1 MGYVGVSLIL
11 GAVVFFIARPP
22 RSFVDYLR
30 SLWLATPQLPPSP
43 SVDRGADEKR
53 SSVDGSKVPFVKE
66 AVSQRQSQLGGASV
80 EKTES
85 VSIPTPSIT
94 ASEDTDEDDVATTPK
109 ASAAPATP
117 AAHDPSFSLSSSDED
132 TTAPTAPAPPRQT
145 PLAAPSLSTPDRPSA
160 PGLMAPPP
168 RPGAM
173 APPPRPG
180 AIGPPAARSSLG
192 APQPPRLPPLTQ
204 PSPSASSLSRST
216 LPIPSRGPPGAS
228 SLAPP
233 PTHTNGPAPSRS
245 RLVALAPGH
254 SPLDWARISGP
265 NADLRNLPPST
276 PYLRVS
282 PSMLKRRN
290 GRKGADA
297 WSVYSGRVYNVTPY
311 LKFHPGGEGEL
322 LRGAGKDATK
332 IFGEVH
338 PWVNYETML
347 AACLV
352 GVAVGEGDGSEDVK
366 PGGEER
372 VSAME
377 EMD

>member
-1 MGYVGVSLIL
+1 MGYVGVSLII

-43 SVDRGADEKR
+43 NAERKADEKR
-53 SSVDGSKVPFVKE
+53 NPDESKVQLVKE
-66 AVSQRQSQLGGASV
+66 TASQKPSQPGGAPAQ
-80 EKTES
+80 KTENVTKS
-85 VSIPTPSIT
+85 PPSIT
-94 ASEDTDEDDVATTPK
+94 AGDDADEEDVATTPK
-109 ASAAPATP
+109 ASAAPAIP
-117 AAHDPSFSLSSSDED
+117 AAPVPSFSLSSSDED
-132 TTAPTAPAPPRQT
+132 TIARAVPTPPRET
-145 PLAAPSLSTPDRPSA
+145 PPAAPSLSSPNNRPQ
-160 PGLMAPPP
+160 PGLMAPPPRPGTMAPPP

-173 APPPRPG
+173 APP
-180 AIGPPAARSSLG
+180 AARPSLG

-233 PTHTNGPAPSRS
+233 PTHTNAPAPSRS

>member
-1 MGYVGVSLIL
+1 MGYVGVSLII
-11 GAVVFFIARPP
+11 GAVVYFIARPP

-43 SVDRGADEKR
+43 NAERKTDEKR
-53 SSVDGSKVPFVKE
+53 NPGDESTVPLVKE
-66 AVSQRQSQLGGASV
+66 AASPKPPQLGDAPI
-80 EKTES
+80 EKTKDVPKS
-85 VSIPTPSIT
+85 PPSIT
-94 ASEDTDEDDVATTPK
+94 ASKDTEEDDVATTPK
-109 ASAAPATP
+109 ASAAPAT
-117 AAHDPSFSLSSSDED
+117 AAAPVPSFSLSSSDED
-132 TTAPTAPAPPRQT
+132 SIAPAAPPLQA
-145 PLAAPSLSTPDRPSA
+145 PPAAPSLSAPNKLPQ
-160 PGLMAPPP
+160 PGLMAPPPRPGTMAPPP

-173 APPPRPG
+173 APPP
-180 AIGPPAARSSLG
+180 ARRSLG

-204 PSPSASSLSRST
+204 SSPSASSLSRST
-216 LPIPSRGPPGAS
+216 LPIPSRGPPGSS

-233 PTHTNGPAPSRS
+233 PTHTNAPAPSRS

-352 GVAVGEGDGSEDVK
+352 GVAVGEGEGSEDVK